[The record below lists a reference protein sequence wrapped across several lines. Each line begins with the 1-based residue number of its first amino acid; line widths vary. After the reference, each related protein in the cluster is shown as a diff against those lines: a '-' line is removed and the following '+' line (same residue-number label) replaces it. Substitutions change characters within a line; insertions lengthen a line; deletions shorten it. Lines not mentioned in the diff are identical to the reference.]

1 MDLFEWSRQQQLA
14 REAPL
19 AARMRPRTLD
29 EVVGQEHILG
39 PGKFLRRAI
48 ESGRLFSCILFG
60 PPGTGKTT
68 IARLMATQVRAH
80 FEQLNATSASVAD
93 LRKAVEEA
101 RERQRVHG
109 VRTVLF
115 LDEIHRFNR
124 SQQDALLPF
133 VEEGDLVLIGA
144 TTYNPMVSVV
154 PALVSR
160 TRLYELRPLTAAH
173 IRHLIDRAL
182 ADPER
187 GLGNYRAS
195 LDPAA
200 ADHLVRLAG
209 GDARA
214 ALGALELAVTLAE
227 PGPDGTRRVGVELA
241 EEALQQK
248 ALVYDRDGDE
258 HYHTIS
264 AFIKS
269 IRGSDPDAALYWLA
283 RMLHAG
289 EDPRFIAR
297 RLMVHAS
304 EDVGMADP
312 MALLVAQAAM
322 TAAQEIGMPE
332 CRLNLAQATVYLAAA
347 PKSNAVYNAINQAL
361 ADVAGKPAPPV
372 PVHLRD
378 PGYRSGERLGYGKGY
393 LYPHDYPGHWV
404 AQEYLPPELRGTR
417 YMAWGDQGAE
427 PKWRERLRRLR
438 GEDAGA

>member
-1 MDLFEWSRQQQLA
+1 MDIFEWNRRQE
-14 REAPL
+14 RERTAPL
-19 AARMRPRTLD
+19 AARLRPRTLD
-29 EVVGQEHILG
+29 EVVGQEHLLG
-39 PGKFLRRAI
+39 PGQFLRRAI
-48 ESGRLFSCILFG
+48 AAGRLFSFILFG

-68 IARLMATQVRAH
+68 IARLAAAAVRAH
-80 FEQLNATSASVAD
+80 FEPLNATSATVAD
-93 LRKAVEEA
+93 LRRVVEA
-101 RERQRVHG
+101 AQERQRIHG
-109 VRTVLF
+109 TGTVLF

-124 SQQDALLPF
+124 AQQDALLPY

-144 TTYNPMVSVV
+144 TTYNPLVSVI

-160 TRLYELRPLTAAH
+160 TRLYELRPLTGEQ
-173 IRHLIDRAL
+173 IRQLLDRAL
-182 ADPER
+182 ADAER

-200 ADHLVRLAG
+200 AEHLVRCAA
-209 GDARA
+209 GDART

-227 PGPDGTRRVGVELA
+227 PGPDGTRRVDLPLA
-241 EEALQQK
+241 EAALQRK

-264 AFIKS
+264 ALIKS

-283 RMLHAG
+283 RMLAAG

-312 MALLVAQAAM
+312 MALLVAQAAL

-347 PKSNAVYNAINQAL
+347 PKSNAVYNAIARAW
-361 ADVAGKPAPPV
+361 ADVEGKPAPPV
-372 PVHLRD
+372 PLYLRD
-378 PGYRSGERLGYGKGY
+378 PGYGAGERLGYGQGY
-393 LYPHDYPGHWV
+393 LYPHDFPGHYV
-404 AQEYLPPELRGTR
+404 EQAYLPEPLQGAR
-417 YMAWGDQGAE
+417 YLEWSDQGAE
-427 PKWRERLRRLR
+427 PRWQERLQRRR
-438 GEDAGA
+438 GEAP